1 MEKLKAMK
9 VCEYLI
15 LGRRGKQEILR
26 KCVLHL
32 ISLPAIVIT
41 LHGRNA

>member
-1 MEKLKAMK
+1 MSP
-9 VCEYLI
+9 I
-15 LGRRGKQEILR
+15 FNFGKKGKKEGILR